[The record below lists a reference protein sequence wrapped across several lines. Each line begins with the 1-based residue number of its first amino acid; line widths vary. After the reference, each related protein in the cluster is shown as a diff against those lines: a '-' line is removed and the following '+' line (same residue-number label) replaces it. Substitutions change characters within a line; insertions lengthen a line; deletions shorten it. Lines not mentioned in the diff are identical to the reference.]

1 MSSHQPPVSA
11 PVRPSSARSGA
22 SGVAERERAA
32 DSPLLRQLQSLALD
46 VLPTM
51 YLPAQGLFVFTQRR
65 VGERISGDGVSVR
78 YSAITLIGLNA
89 AGTEQPPLGA
99 GARRDIAAA
108 LISRLP
114 EAGLGD
120 TALIAWA
127 TSGVMSPAHS
137 AWDRLADLAPADAT
151 HATVEVA
158 WALAALA
165 TCRPRGFDGLA
176 RDIADRLMASFDE
189 RSGLFPHVP
198 GGAGLRAHVTCFA
211 DQVYPIHA
219 LSLYSTA
226 RQDSRALGIASRCAA
241 VICERQGAA
250 GQWWWHYDVR
260 TGSVIEGYPVYAIHQ
275 DAMAPMALLALAAA
289 GGPRMDAHI
298 ARGLAWLAA
307 APELDGGSLIDPAAH
322 MVWRKVARREPGK
335 TSRYIQSATTRLL
348 PALRAPGLDRLF
360 PPVAIDYEDRPYHYG
375 WLLYA
380 WAQPAPPTAGGP
392 Q

>member
-11 PVRPSSARSGA
+11 PVRLSNPRSGA
-22 SGVAERERAA
+22 SNLAARAA
-32 DSPLLRQLQSLALD
+32 AVSPLVRRLQALALD

-65 VGERISGDGVSVR
+65 DGDRITGDGVSVR

-89 AGTEQPPLGA
+89 IGREQPPLGA
-99 GARRDIAAA
+99 DARRRIAAA
-108 LISRLP
+108 LVSRLP
-114 EAGLGD
+114 AAGLGD

-127 TSGVMSPAHS
+127 TSGVESPTHA

-165 TCRPRGFDGLA
+165 ACRPRGFDGLA
-176 RDIADRLMASFDE
+176 RDVAERLMASFNE

-219 LSLYSTA
+219 LSLYSAA
-226 RQDSRALGIASRCAA
+226 RQEPRALEMASQCAR
-241 VICERQGAA
+241 VICERQGDA

-275 DAMAPMALLALAAA
+275 DAMAPMALLALGAA
-289 GGPRMDAHI
+289 GGPVMDAHI
-298 ARGLAWLAA
+298 ERGLSWLAA
-307 APELDGGSLIDPAAH
+307 APELTGGSLIDPAAR

-335 TSRYIQSATTRLL
+335 ASRYIQSAATRVL
-348 PALRAPGLDRLF
+348 PSLRAPGLDRLF
-360 PPVAIDYEDRPYHYG
+360 PPGEIDYEDRPYHYG

-380 WAQPAPPTAGGP
+380 WAQPEPPSSDYRP
-392 Q
+392 K